1 VISFLHKEKTMRN
14 RLTHNQD
21 RHVILGNNRDTKT
34 RCIDRIVQMVLHDPF
49 AGNIADNS
57 NTRRY

>member
-1 VISFLHKEKTMRN
+1 MRN